1 MLKQCFACL
10 IFKLLLLSEHKSYQL
25 LKLLPQG
32 HPQQYLPLCYQFLK
46 TIFGRVLYL
55 RITRLDLKSVKLLD
69 FDANQGKMYELISA
83 EMKITHQHL
92 CSEKHRNLLQW
103 YWQQDK
109 THYMCNASEEGK
121 EAWLPMR
128 DSKAKLSCQTLL
140 HPARGWG

>member
-46 TIFGRVLYL
+46 TIFGRVFYL

-92 CSEKHRNLLQW
+92 CSEKHRNLL
-103 YWQQDK
+103 
-109 THYMCNASEEGK
+109 
-121 EAWLPMR
+121 
-128 DSKAKLSCQTLL
+128 
-140 HPARGWG
+140 